1 LPDEASLAAMI
12 AKALG
17 HVIVNEKTNSG
28 LAFSD
33 WMIRFDESKTFK
45 HFDFDRSVDEDT
57 KASAK
62 AAELLSNSPYKG
74 QLHTAEI
81 FIAELQKRSKE
92 IPNLISPRLG
102 GSIAIRPP
110 VPPDTEDKLGPNQ
123 VAAMPLGGRVKMDPW
138 DDTLA
143 MLKSKPLG
151 TLTEHDKMPFEVT
164 PFVIYL
170 TRVGSEPKTSEYRA
184 GPQEESRVQIPHAE

>member
-1 LPDEASLAAMI
+1 
-12 AKALG
+12 LG
-17 HVIVNEKTNSG
+17 HVIVDEKTNTG
-28 LAFSD
+28 FGFYD

-74 QLHTAEI
+74 QLQTAGM
-81 FIAELQKRSKE
+81 FIAELQRRSKE

-102 GSIAIRPP
+102 GSIAVRPP
-110 VPPDTEDKLGPNQ
+110 VAPNTEDKPGENQ
-123 VAAMPLGGRVKMDPW
+123 VVAMPLGGRVKMNPW
-138 DDTLA
+138 DDTLD
-143 MLKSKPLG
+143 MLKSRPLG

-170 TRVGSEPKTSEYRA
+170 TRVVSEPAKISEYSVR
-184 GPQEESRVQIPHAE
+184 PHESSVQAPHAE